1 MLNKKN
7 ASGSYLILV
16 FFIIL
21 FLSLMPGCLG
31 KNDFVTASG
40 KKVTTKSES
49 NYTSLNT
56 ETTETAKSSNTQNT
70 NDIKPMD
77 NLLNKNIKIFKHGN
91 REKMEVALTFDAC
104 MTTSMLDKLK
114 NGKVSSYYNEKVTEI
129 LNLNNI
135 DATFFICGLWA
146 QYYKEIV
153 KSLAENP
160 NFEIENHS
168 YFHYAYTSNSYKLPV
183 LAENEK
189 KSDITLSQNV
199 LKEITGTE
207 PKFFR
212 FPGGFY
218 SDSDIALVRS
228 FGLTVVGWDV
238 VSGDAFNNNT
248 KNIVSN
254 VEKGLEPGSII
265 VMHINDSTNAPKTHE
280 ALQEIINFAKK
291 NGYQFVKI
299 SDLVNDFEIK

>member
-7 ASGSYLILV
+7 APISYLILV
-16 FFIIL
+16 FIIIL
-21 FLSLMPGCLG
+21 FLFLSPGCLG
-31 KNDFVTASG
+31 KNDFAVTSG
-40 KKVTTKSES
+40 KKVA
-49 NYTSLNT
+49 TST
-56 ETTETAKSSNTQNT
+56 ETTQSKSIETSQSSNTQNT
-70 NDIKPMD
+70 NDIKSKN
-77 NLLNKNIKIFKHGN
+77 NLLNKNIKIFEHGS

-104 MTTSMLDKLK
+104 MTPAMLDNLK
-114 NGKVSSYYNEKVTEI
+114 KGKVASYYNEKVTEI

-135 DATFFICGLWA
+135 EATFFICGLWA
-146 QYYKEIV
+146 NYYEEIV
-153 KSLAENP
+153 KSLAKNS

-168 YFHYAYTSNSYKLPV
+168 YYHYAYTSNSYKLPV
-183 LAENEK
+183 LAENK
-189 KSDITLSQNV
+189 KASDIILTQNV

-218 SDSDIALVRS
+218 SDNDVTLVNS

-238 VSGDAFNNNT
+238 VSGDAFNNNA

-254 VEKGLEPGSII
+254 VEKGLRPGSII
-265 VMHINDSTNAPKTHE
+265 VMHINDSNVAPKTAE
-280 ALQEIINFAKK
+280 ALTEIIKFAKK

-299 SDLVNDFEIK
+299 SDLVNDFGN

>member
-1 MLNKKN
+1 LLT
-7 ASGSYLILV
+7 S
-16 FFIIL
+16 
-21 FLSLMPGCLG
+21 GCLR
-31 KNDFVTASG
+31 KNDFISTSG
-40 KKVTTKSES
+40 KKVPTLTES
-49 NYTSLNT
+49 NNTSLNAETTQSKST
-56 ETTETAKSSNTQNT
+56 ETIKSSNTQNP
-70 NDIKPMD
+70 NNIESKD
-77 NLLNKNIKIFKHGN
+77 NLLNKDIKIFEHGN
-91 REKMEVALTFDAC
+91 REKMEVAITFDAD
-104 MTTSMLDKLK
+104 MTPSMLDNLK

-135 DATFFICGLWA
+135 EATFFICGLWA
-146 QYYKEIV
+146 QYYNEIV
-153 KSLAENP
+153 KSLSENP

-199 LKEITGTE
+199 LKDITGTE

-212 FPGGFY
+212 FPGGCY
-218 SDSDIALVRS
+218 SDSDITLVKS

-238 VSGDAFNNNT
+238 VSGDAFNNDA

-254 VEKGLEPGSII
+254 VEKGLRPGSII
-265 VMHINDSTNAPKTHE
+265 VMHINDSKNAPKTHA
-280 ALQEIINFAKK
+280 ALSEIIKFAEK

-299 SDLVNDFEIK
+299 SDLINDFEIK